1 MNKIGF
7 AAVVTSG
14 LAAAILGLAAPA
26 QAVAAGD
33 ASTVLVSASHIAP
46 TGIDHLN
53 WLDDIRPRVQV
64 PKVDT
69 SVQQSR

>member
-1 MNKIGF
+1 MKKIGF
-7 AAVVTSG
+7 ATVLASG

-26 QAVAAGD
+26 QAVAAAD
-33 ASTVLVSASHIAP
+33 APRVLHSAPETKI
-46 TGIDHLN
+46 GIDHLN
-53 WLDDIRPRVQV
+53 WLDDIRPKVKV